1 MPLVE
6 MDSEG
11 YRLRP
16 EANLMSPSETLS
28 GIAEI
33 VSAIAQV
40 DPAEVTPDK
49 TFTEL
54 GLDSLA
60 MLEAVV
66 AFEDRFGMLV
76 PDDDWPQFQT
86 VGDAIQYI
94 ERAAVPFPMASA

>member
-1 MPLVE
+1 
-6 MDSEG
+6 
-11 YRLRP
+11 
-16 EANLMSPSETLS
+16 MSQSETRA

-33 VSAIAQV
+33 VSAIVQV
-40 DPAEVTPDK
+40 DPAQVTPDK

-76 PDDDWPQFQT
+76 PDDEWPKFQT
-86 VGDAIQYI
+86 VEDAIRYF
-94 ERAAVPFPMASA
+94 ERAAVPFPAPGA